1 MAKLHDTSVT
11 GNINASGTIYAN
23 GKAVAPLDHTHSV
36 QAIAGLDKSVKD
48 IVNATPVANATNAT
62 QLAGKTADQYALKS
76 DLTALGE
83 RLNQIQYSITKTFKC
98 PNYVSFS
105 YDNNFVKI
113 TLSDRMANITNKA
126 IIVEDDTMKF
136 VINLFSQSNFSL
148 YNKIIIK
155 DKVDV
160 DKYYDYSVTM
170 PTIYRVSDTTF
181 IVGGIC
187 TTNGNLLA
195 SITLQSNEPITA
207 DDFTISARDQAYN
220 LNNASAKKVVSS
232 RDLIP
237 HFAEKYIDTQKF
249 GYLYTIKKPGTY
261 DRRLDLHLD
270 STTSTVYIYTLNP
283 MSNMALGVNGNGI
296 VSYNAANV
304 RNEPS
309 VAISGLTVYIDLS
322 TISDDFVILGDCT
335 ATYST
340 SGLLSFTP
348 PKDLPQNM
356 GGSIDEN
363 RALSFNKVLDLL
375 GRSVTINGMIY
386 DTKYDININRLLTF
400 PATYINDQSVTIGSM
415 YNTITARANGGNA
428 DTVGGLSP
436 NSFITTD
443 NLARKYY
450 SKVAVY
456 DNDNHLIHPDGTE
469 EWIEY
474 QRPVAS
480 EDNLDHL

>member
-83 RLNQIQYSITKTFKC
+83 RLNQIQYSITKVFKC

-249 GYLYTIKKPGTY
+249 GYLYTIKKPGTS

-309 VAISGLTVYIDLS
+309 VAIRGLTVYIDLS

-335 ATYST
+335 ASYSS
-340 SGLLSFTP
+340 SGIPSFAPPNALPSASYGIPAEMCLSHE
-348 PKDLPQNM
+348 Q
-356 GGSIDEN
+356 
-363 RALSFNKVLDLL
+363 VLDLL
-375 GRSVTINGMIY
+375 GRSVTINGVIY

-415 YNTITARANGGNA
+415 HNTITARANGGNA

-474 QRPVAS
+474 QRPQAS
-480 EDNLDHL
+480 EDNLGHL

>member
-36 QAIAGLDKSVKD
+36 QAITGLDKSVKD

-83 RLNQIQYSITKTFKC
+83 RLNQVQYSITKVFKT

-340 SGLLSFTP
+340 SGLLSSTP
-348 PKDLPQNM
+348 PKDLPQSM
-356 GGSIDEN
+356 GSGIDEN

-375 GRSVTINGMIY
+375 GRSVTINGAIY

-400 PATYINDQSVTIGSM
+400 PETYINDQSVTIGSM

>member
-23 GKAVAPLDHTHSV
+23 GKAVAPLDHTHNV
-36 QAIAGLDKSVKD
+36 NAITGLEQSVKN
-48 IVNATPVANATNAT
+48 IVNSAPVNTSTNST
-62 QLAGKTADQYALKS
+62 QLGGKAADQYALKT

-83 RLNQIQYSITKTFKC
+83 RLNQIQYSITKVFKC
-98 PNYVSFS
+98 PAYTSFS
-105 YDNNFVKI
+105 YDNNYVKI
-113 TLSDRMANITNKA
+113 TLSDRLANSTNKTL
-126 IIVEDDTMKF
+126 IIEDNTFKF
-136 VINLFSQSNFSL
+136 VINSFIQQTFYN
-148 YNKIIIK
+148 NKIIIK

-296 VSYNAANV
+296 VSYNAVNV
-304 RNEPS
+304 RNKPS

-340 SGLLSFTP
+340 SGLLSSTP
-348 PKDLPQNM
+348 PKDLPQSM
-356 GGSIDEN
+356 SGGIDEN

-375 GRSVTINGMIY
+375 GRSVTINGTIY

-400 PATYINDQSVTIGSM
+400 PETYINNQSVTIGSM

-443 NLARKYY
+443 NLAHRYF

-456 DNDNHLIHPDGTE
+456 DNNNHLIHPDGTE

-474 QRPVAS
+474 QISIP
-480 EDNLDHL
+480 DDGFDHL

>member
-36 QAIAGLDKSVKD
+36 QAITGLDKSVKD

-261 DRRLDLHLD
+261 DRRLDLRLD
-270 STTSTVYIYTLNP
+270 SAHSNVFIYDLN
-283 MSNMALGVNGNGI
+283 SLNKVVLGFNGNGI
-296 VSYNAANV
+296 ILYYHEDL
-304 RNEPS
+304 RYEPS
-309 VAISGLTVYIDLS
+309 IAIRGLTAYIELS
-322 TISDDFVILGDCT
+322 TLTDDFVILGDCT
-335 ATYST
+335 ASYSS
-340 SGLLSFTP
+340 SGIPSFAPPNALPSASYGIPAEMCLSHE
-348 PKDLPQNM
+348 Q
-356 GGSIDEN
+356 
-363 RALSFNKVLDLL
+363 VLGLL
-375 GRSVTINGMIY
+375 GRSLTINGKVY
-386 DTKYDININRLLTF
+386 DTNRPIDLNSNQTF
-400 PATYINDQSVTIGSM
+400 PATYINDQSITIGSM
-415 YNTITARANGGNA
+415 NNTITARANGGNA

-474 QRPVAS
+474 QRPVSS